1 MHYIFFDFFILES
14 SETYA
19 NKKDG
24 ADKIFAPYL
33 LIFLHKFLND
43 YKNTTILGGLLNP
56 PFMWSLYSW
65 PLTEGSAPRF
75 RFEKT
80 HYENFVKPKNRKSI
94 G

>member
-1 MHYIFFDFFILES
+1 MHFIFFDFLS
-14 SETYA
+14 KNLLKRMQA
-19 NKKDG
+19 KKMEQ
-24 ADKIFAPYL
+24 KQIFAPYL